1 MTQVVGS
8 HLGQL
13 LDFLI
18 VLGLEHAVNHGEHVE
33 VKMGS
38 DLIFEI
44 VEFDFF
50 EIELRVVGSN
60 LEVFHMDQDLIELV
74 IGLIDL

>member
-1 MTQVVGS
+1 M
-8 HLGQL
+8 
-13 LDFLI
+13 
-18 VLGLEHAVNHGEHVE
+18 NHGEHVE

-38 DLIFEI
+38 DLIFEVI
-44 VEFDFF
+44 EFDFF

-60 LEVFHMDQDLIELV
+60 LKVFHMDQDLIELV

>member
-1 MTQVVGS
+1 M
-8 HLGQL
+8 
-13 LDFLI
+13 
-18 VLGLEHAVNHGEHVE
+18 NHGKHVE

-38 DLIFEI
+38 NLIFEVI
-44 VEFDFF
+44 EFDFF

-60 LEVFHMDQDLIELV
+60 LEVFHMDQNLIEIV